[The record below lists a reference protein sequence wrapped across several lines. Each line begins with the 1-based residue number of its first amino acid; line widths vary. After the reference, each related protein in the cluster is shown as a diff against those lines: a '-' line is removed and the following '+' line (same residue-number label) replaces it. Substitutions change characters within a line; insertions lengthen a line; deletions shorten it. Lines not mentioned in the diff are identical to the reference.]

1 MHEHWLP
8 EWREA
13 QREFLTPNNYDLT
26 TPESAVVTLLNERM
40 RAAERRDDPFPS
52 TPRGQI
58 SFNLPE
64 VGHIGRVARGEAEG
78 EFYGRAGFKE
88 RKVLEQ
94 MLLALEAGYAQVPA
108 VDVLDKGLGGA
119 PLAPELLDAAV
130 FPSGMSAIDTVARE
144 LVRHI
149 PPKSREDKRVIRGNT
164 VYTHSKNVF
173 DDRMREYGFAPAI
186 VLVDTTDPQNVLDV
200 LKRHKG
206 QIVALFYEP
215 VTNPLIQYT
224 DTRAVAEIADAYGV
238 PVVVDNTF
246 LTPYLQQPFRM
257 GADIVI
263 HSMTKYLNGH
273 GDMLGGAVIG
283 PRAFMKKLK
292 ELQVQSGAVI
302 QGPDSAHVL
311 SMHLLTF
318 PARMAQHVANAA
330 ECATF
335 LRDHPAVAE
344 VYSPYLGTATRNG
357 SAGGVVTFKLAGA
370 TEEERTRR
378 ETALMQYLIDHNHK
392 PVAYAVSLGE
402 ERHLMIGE
410 TTLGLPSSYEPGTVR
425 FAVGRTPTAEEAIP
439 FLKGALDS
447 VSR

>member
-13 QREFLTPNNYDLT
+13 QRNFLTPNNYDLT
-26 TPESAVVTLLNERM
+26 TPESFVVTLLNERM
-40 RAAERRDDPFPS
+40 HAAERKYGPLPS
-52 TPRGQI
+52 RFREQI

-78 EFYGRAGFKE
+78 EFYGRAGFTE

-108 VDVLDKGLGGA
+108 VDVLDRGLGGA

-149 PPKSREDKRVIRGNT
+149 PPKAREDKRFIRGNT
-164 VYTHSKNVF
+164 AYTHSKNVF
-173 DDRMREYGFAPAI
+173 NDRMQEYGFAPAI
-186 VLVDTTDPQNVLDV
+186 VVDTTDPQNVLDV
-200 LKRHKG
+200 LGRHKG

-224 DTRAVAEIADAYGV
+224 DTRAVAEIADAHGV

-246 LTPYLQQPFRM
+246 LTPCLQQPFRM

-263 HSMTKYLNGH
+263 HSMTKYLNGY

-302 QGPDSAHVL
+302 QGPDIAHVL
-311 SMHLLTF
+311 SIHLLTF
-318 PARMAQHVANAA
+318 PERIARHVANAT

-344 VYSPYLGTATRNG
+344 VYSPDLGTATRDG
-357 SAGGVVTFKLAGA
+357 SAGGVVTFQLAGA
-370 TEEERTRR
+370 TTDERTRR

-402 ERHLMIGE
+402 ERHLMFGE

-425 FAVGRTPTAEEAIP
+425 FAVGREPKAADVIP
-439 FLKGALDS
+439 FLKDAFDS